1 MNEREGAGR
10 APLPPAFY
18 AAPTAIS
25 RRRVRDLWI
34 LLHPPYTLWHL
45 SYVAIG
51 ACLAPTVDGGRLA
64 ATLLAFFL
72 AVGVGAHS
80 LDELHDRPLG
90 TSISGRWLVVM
101 AAGSL
106 TGAVVLGLVGMARVG
121 AGLAVFIV
129 AGVVLAVAYNL
140 ELLGGRLHN
149 DATFALAWGAFPLV
163 TAYYVQ
169 TSRLSLPALVA
180 AGAAYG
186 LSSAQRHLST
196 PARTLR
202 RRVESAVGTVTLKD
216 GSRLPIDVPW
226 LLTPLELALRAMA
239 WSMVALAV
247 ALVLART

>member
-1 MNEREGAGR
+1 MNEPMGAGR

-51 ACLAPTVDGGRLA
+51 VCLAPTVDGRRLA

-106 TGAVVLGLVGMARVG
+106 IGAVVLGLVGMARVG

-149 DATFALAWGAFPLV
+149 DATFALAWGAFPLL
-163 TAYYVQ
+163 TAYYAQ
-169 TSRLSLPALVA
+169 TSRLSPPALVA

-186 LSSAQRHLST
+186 LSLAQRHLST

-216 GSRLPIDVPW
+216 GSRVPIDVPW

>member
-1 MNEREGAGR
+1 M
-10 APLPPAFY
+10 LP
-18 AAPTAIS
+18 
-25 RRRVRDLWI
+25 
-34 LLHPPYTLWHL
+34 PPYTLWHL

-121 AGLAVFIV
+121 AGSRCSSLPGSCWPWPTTWSCSE
-129 AGVVLAVAYNL
+129 AGCTTTPRSRWR
-140 ELLGGRLHN
+140 G
-149 DATFALAWGAFPLV
+149 GAFPLL
-163 TAYYVQ
+163 TAYYTQ

-216 GSRLPIDVPW
+216 GSRVPIDVPW